1 MKPIELSQSHITKTN
16 TQSMQKKLMQK
27 KLMLGLLFT
36 SPVLLGYMIFVL
48 GPLIFTFGISFTNFS
63 FGADKVTFVGL
74 QNYIDMFS
82 GRDVYF
88 WPSVKA
94 TLLYVLGSVPL
105 SIVFSFLI
113 AVLLNMNI
121 RFKSFFRGI
130 FFLPV
135 LIPLAAGCSI
145 WVWML
150 QPNFGIIN
158 KLLKFVGLPQSTWLS
173 SDKTILQTF
182 ILVSLWIIGNAIV
195 IFLAGLQQI
204 PKHLYEAA
212 EIDGGNAFYKLIHI
226 TIPMSSSIIFFN
238 IVIGTI
244 NAFQTFVQTAI
255 LTPGAGHVLMG
266 QPKNAGLLFVPYV
279 YTKAFTFSEMGAA
292 SASALILLAA
302 IGALTFVFFKIQ
314 NTYVYYERGNNK

>member
-1 MKPIELSQSHITKTN
+1 MGSIELSKNHTVKINKKSVR
-16 TQSMQKKLMQK
+16 KKLMV
-27 KLMLGLLFT
+27 GLLFT
-36 SPVLLGYMIFVL
+36 SPVLLGYLIFVL
-48 GPLIFTFGISFTNFS
+48 GPLVFTFGISFTNFS
-63 FGADKVTFVGL
+63 FGAEKVTFVGL
-74 QNYIDMFS
+74 QNYKDMLS
-82 GRDVYF
+82 GRDIYF

-94 TLLYVLGSVPL
+94 TLLYVAGSVPL
-105 SIVFSFLI
+105 SIVFSFFI
-113 AVLLNMNI
+113 ANLLNMNI
-121 RFKSFFRGI
+121 KFRSFFRGI

-150 QPNFGIIN
+150 QPNFGIVN
-158 KLLKFVGLPQSTWLS
+158 KLLNLVGLPQSTWLS

-182 ILVSLWIIGNAIV
+182 ILVSLWITGNAIV

-204 PKHLYEAA
+204 PKQLYEAA
-212 EIDGGNAFYKLIHI
+212 EIDGGNGFHKLIHI

-266 QPKNAGLLFVPYV
+266 QPKNAGLLFVPYI

-302 IGALTFVFFKIQ
+302 IGALTFVFFRIQ
-314 NTYVYYERGNNK
+314 NIYVYYERGDKK